1 MPRCGTAT
9 VFYSDPVHPLFVSPV
24 RMFGIKNVFQ
34 RLNTFAHALC
44 IVGQLQ
50 QTLLFILR

>member
-1 MPRCGTAT
+1 
-9 VFYSDPVHPLFVSPV
+9 
-24 RMFGIKNVFQ
+24 MFGIKNVFQ